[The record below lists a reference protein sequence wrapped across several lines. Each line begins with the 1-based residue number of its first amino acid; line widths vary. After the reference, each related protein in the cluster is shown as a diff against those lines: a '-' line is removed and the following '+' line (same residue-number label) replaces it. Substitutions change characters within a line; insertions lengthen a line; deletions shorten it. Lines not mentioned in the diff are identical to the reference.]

1 MKAYRKKTAAVKLE
15 ELWSVIA
22 PVDDS
27 GVAVPQVSDS
37 SAGLR
42 NMMEAFKASGK
53 VPFSHTSDEQKNG
66 VPRMGHAQGLVA
78 KAKWEPVAS
87 GVGDYTGILKTG
99 SENVILRLS
108 EANNLGAWSTG
119 L

>member
-27 GVAVPQVSDS
+27 GVPVPQVTGGG
-37 SAGLR
+37 APWM
-42 NMMEAFKASGK
+42 NMMEAFRASGS
-53 VPFSHTSDEQKNG
+53 VPFSHSSDELKPG

-108 EANNLGAWSTG
+108 EANNLGDWSTG